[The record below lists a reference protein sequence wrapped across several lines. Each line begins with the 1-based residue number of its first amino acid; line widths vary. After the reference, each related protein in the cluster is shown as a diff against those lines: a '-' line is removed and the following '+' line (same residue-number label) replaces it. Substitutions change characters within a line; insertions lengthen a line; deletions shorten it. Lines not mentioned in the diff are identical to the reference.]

1 MRVRSAPAIV
11 AGTLLAM
18 VALISVAFVMQ
29 DAVRTRPAKGDDPPT
44 AVPTS
49 PTSRNTPSALASA
62 VASITPVTDPRQA
75 EAIPIYPGAEDV
87 VITPSGYLNQPDEI
101 EFRSDDSV
109 DAISE
114 FYVAALTKM
123 GWTDGGC
130 WRDKETGDVC
140 LYFGWPGPTGSMPY
154 QLQSSFLIMKK
165 YISDPNGDVHDP
177 YNWVDRRWVRIELL
191 RKPYAS
197 RVPLYAEAQIVQS
210 TDTPYGNW
218 PIYVTRETTYVT
230 AATVQEIRDF
240 YSTTLPELGW
250 VLETPSVPDSA
261 ADAELQVSDRT
272 TPFQEIQPVVVIRL
286 SALKNGHTKV
296 TIIAEGWDLKAP
308 NSP

>member
-29 DAVRTRPAKGDDPPT
+29 DAVGTPPVKGDDPPT

-140 LYFGWPGPTGSMPY
+140 LAFEWPDATGSMPY
-154 QLQSSFLIMKK
+154 KLQSSFLIMNK
-165 YISDPNGDVHDP
+165 YDPNGDVHDP
-177 YNWVDRRWVRIELL
+177 YNQVDRRRVKIVLWG
-191 RKPYAS
+191 KPYAS
-197 RVPLYAEAQIVQS
+197 RIPLYAGAQSIQI

-218 PIYVTRETTYVT
+218 PIYVTRKTTYVT
-230 AATVQEIRDF
+230 AATVQEMRDF
-240 YSTTLPELGW
+240 YSTTLPEVGW
-250 VLETPSVPDSA
+250 VLETPNVPDSA
-261 ADAELQVSDRT
+261 AAAELQVSDRT
-272 TPFQEIQPVVVIRL
+272 TPFEEMQPVVVIRIN
-286 SALKNGHTKV
+286 ALKNAQTEV
-296 TIIAEGWDLKAP
+296 TLIAEGWDLKAP
-308 NSP
+308 DSP